1 MVQKIK
7 IENRVVVRMKRP
19 CAWCI
24 VCTDNKNTIIVTIIT
39 LAQSAICPYALQY
52 FL

>member
-7 IENRVVVRMKRP
+7 IKNRVVVRMKRP
-19 CAWCI
+19 YAWCI
-24 VCTDNKNTIIVTIIT
+24 VCIDNKNTIIVTIIT
-39 LAQSAICPYALQY
+39 LAQSATSPDALRY